1 MLVIYVLIY
10 KYFFVIVIV
19 CVLNLDSGKLFVR
32 FLVIIDIDI
41 RVVDFLVLLNVIE
54 RLRYYFVCKI
64 NKSIQKINVL
74 KVLIL

>member
-64 NKSIQKINVL
+64 NKSI
-74 KVLIL
+74 